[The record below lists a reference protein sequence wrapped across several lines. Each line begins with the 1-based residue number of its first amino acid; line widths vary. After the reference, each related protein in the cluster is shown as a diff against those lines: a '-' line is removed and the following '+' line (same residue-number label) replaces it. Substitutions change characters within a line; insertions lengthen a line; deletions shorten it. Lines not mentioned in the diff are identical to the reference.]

1 VANKILV
8 ARGMK
13 ARIEAIKSTLAT
25 NELVYAVDTGELGV
39 KKANGSVEYFMNAA
53 DINAIVDAL
62 ENSKVD
68 KVAGKGLSTNDYTD
82 ADKSKV
88 DSIDAKDADTLQA
101 AKDYADDRISEE
113 ITAEKVKQLYEANP
127 DTNAF
132 TDAEKAKLAGIEEGA
147 QVNTV
152 SPEDL
157 DADNIRFDDSNTGLL
172 TGITRVQRAIEE
184 LDRQLVNTG
193 EFLIFLFYELYD
205 KVEAIEDGTAVV
217 KKAEQDEDG
226 NNIKDTYATLADL
239 ATDYYSKTEI
249 DDMIG
254 DIDTALANILGV

>member
-1 VANKILV
+1 MANKILV
-8 ARGMK
+8 ARGTK

-39 KKANGSVEYFMNAA
+39 KRADGNVEYFMNARVI
-53 DINAIVDAL
+53 DGIV
-62 ENSKVD
+62 E
-68 KVAGKGLSTNDYTD
+68 GL
-82 ADKSKV
+82 
-88 DSIDAKDADTLQA
+88 IGL
-101 AKDYADDRISEE
+101 
-113 ITAEKVKQLYEANP
+113 
-127 DTNAF
+127 
-132 TDAEKAKLAGIEEGA
+132 
-147 QVNTV
+147 
-152 SPEDL
+152 L

-193 EFLIFLFYELYD
+193 ESLVFLFYGLYD

-226 NNIKDTYATLADL
+226 NSIKDTYATLADL
-239 ATDYYSKTEI
+239 ATDYYSKAEI